1 MPNGRLFLNVHFLAH
16 YKLLGLCGF
25 HNHANDEEPFEAAA
39 EWEYRP
45 LSVLQSHHDLGV
57 PLQANTP
64 SQDKEQYRIAA
75 SWVLFILLP
84 SQCLAQVQIH
94 SILHPP
100 IRQIPLNIPSCR
112 LGKNKLCTRKNY
124 ACEAPIKKFLWA
136 INQNKIIIITSHR
149 TTFMFLKFSSYFS

>member
-100 IRQIPLNIPSCR
+100 THQTDSAKYPVLPSWQ
-112 LGKNKLCTRKNY
+112 KQTMYEKELC
-124 ACEAPIKKFLWA
+124 L
-136 INQNKIIIITSHR
+136 
-149 TTFMFLKFSSYFS
+149 